1 MIFREA
7 LRSLKNSRAK
17 AVFYWL
23 TFFITTALLFVYFN
37 MEYAST
43 QGKSEIYMDSF
54 GLADIMQ
61 LLEKGNAGNLMM
73 VFVVIMCAI
82 DLLFCNDFFVKN
94 KAKELA
100 VRLICGATYIQL
112 AMYLLIQTV
121 VLLLAAVPLGIAA
134 GYGLLGLMNRLLAA
148 AGETMTVTVSS
159 YAIAEFTTVLTFIV
173 FWTVLLNCSFAYKSG
188 AVLLAGGNMSAM
200 KDKGSYGLG
209 AKKYVRYLLNL
220 GALVLTVLP
229 LYNFFNG
236 SGALA
241 VSMVIGS
248 VGLSR
253 VISEI
258 FLPFLTGLN
267 RRSASRNT
275 VRMTA
280 NGFLRQDLKYAGIT
294 IYLLL
299 CDLMIVM
306 TMMFSRNNTSLE
318 YLLVIVTY
326 ISISILQSLALMFRL
341 ETDISSR
348 EKQFVIL
355 SQVGVSAKEQKSII
369 QREVMMFYLL
379 TGGLIA
385 LYGGTALYSLSRD
398 SLISGGQMILL
409 ISSALIPVIVIAV
422 LTYLYYLQVAAG
434 AKTARSEQLSSH

>member
-1 MIFREA
+1 
-7 LRSLKNSRAK
+7 
-17 AVFYWL
+17 
-23 TFFITTALLFVYFN
+23 
-37 MEYAST
+37 
-43 QGKSEIYMDSF
+43 
-54 GLADIMQ
+54 
-61 LLEKGNAGNLMM
+61 
-73 VFVVIMCAI
+73 
-82 DLLFCNDFFVKN
+82 
-94 KAKELA
+94 
-100 VRLICGATYIQL
+100 
-112 AMYLLIQTV
+112 
-121 VLLLAAVPLGIAA
+121 
-134 GYGLLGLMNRLLAA
+134 
-148 AGETMTVTVSS
+148 
-159 YAIAEFTTVLTFIV
+159 
-173 FWTVLLNCSFAYKSG
+173 
-188 AVLLAGGNMSAM
+188 
-200 KDKGSYGLG
+200 
-209 AKKYVRYLLNL
+209 
-220 GALVLTVLP
+220 
-229 LYNFFNG
+229 
-236 SGALA
+236 
-241 VSMVIGS
+241 
-248 VGLSR
+248 
-253 VISEI
+253 
-258 FLPFLTGLN
+258 
-267 RRSASRNT
+267 
-275 VRMTA
+275 MTA

-299 CDLMIVM
+299 CDLMIVI

-398 SLISGGQMILL
+398 SLITGGQMILL